1 MKKFIFII
9 FLILNACGY
18 QSVNKIDKLN
28 YKISKYK
35 LLGNK
40 EINKI
45 LKKNFDRN
53 NNNINYENNFEIVAI
68 SSLIKSQNSKDRAGS
83 ATNLSLEVKINLEIF
98 QNSKKIKEIIFNENT
113 NYKNIDNK
121 SELKQFEKILINN
134 LLDKIIRQI
143 NLNLSS
149 I

>member
-1 MKKFIFII
+1 MKKFVFII
-9 FLILNACGY
+9 FLLLNACGY

-68 SSLIKSQNSKDRAGS
+68 SSLVKSKNSQTYSNFKLRIFILGVIAIS
-83 ATNLSLEVKINLEIF
+83 ISEISTKF
-98 QNSKKIKEIIFNENT
+98 YSISFDKSSVIFFIPFILFFLI
-113 NYKNIDNK
+113 YQYFI
-121 SELKQFEKILINN
+121 KQFN
-134 LLDKIIRQI
+134 LRTHD
-143 NLNLSS
+143 N
-149 I
+149 